1 MKSFKTGLTHLLVM
15 IALMLPWSASVA
27 LETFEKDG
35 VISELGYASFSIHSD
50 RNYRIAP
57 SVKIKIPGKANARL
71 SDLKVGDNIYF
82 KGKTLSGVNYVEFIV
97 FQPMD
102 DQ

>member
-1 MKSFKTGLTHLLVM
+1 MKSFKTSLTHLLVIM
-15 IALMLPWSASVA
+15 TLMLPWSASEA

-35 VISELGYASFSIHSD
+35 VISKLSYASFSIHSD

-57 SVKIKIPGKANARL
+57 SVKIKIPGKDNARL

-97 FQPMD
+97 YQPMD

>member
-15 IALMLPWSASVA
+15 IALMLPWSASEA

-35 VISELGYASFSIHSD
+35 VISELSYASFSIHSD

-57 SVKIKIPGKANARL
+57 SVKIKIPGKVNARL
-71 SDLKVGDNIYF
+71 SDLKVGDSIYF
-82 KGKTLSGVNYVEFIV
+82 KGITLSGVNYVEFIIY
-97 FQPMD
+97 QPMD